1 MLFKNKIVSYPNYL
15 VIVTHLWR
23 LLQVKFTY
31 SYNDPKVIYRVYY
44 YMLNIHFLCHMISV
58 KHLLLYLTVCIVV
71 KGKFFQ
77 SHAVSL
83 TLVRSCPVL
92 NSSEIFS
99 RTMLR
104 TNFMILGQNVL
115 KLSCLQTDR
124 DMHTLT
130 QPLTEPIISVQLP
143 V

>member
-1 MLFKNKIVSYPNYL
+1 M
-15 VIVTHLWR
+15 W
-23 LLQVKFTY
+23 
-31 SYNDPKVIYRVYY
+31 
-44 YMLNIHFLCHMISV
+44 NIHFPCHMSSV

-71 KGKFFQ
+71 NGKIFQ
-77 SHAVSL
+77 SHAAAL

-92 NSSEIFS
+92 NSSQIFS

-104 TNFMILGQNVL
+104 TNFRILGQNVL
-115 KLSCLQTDR
+115 ELSCLQTDR

-130 QPLTEPIISVQLP
+130 QPLTEPIISVQQP